1 MLSKPNVKEI
11 LPKVGNR
18 YQSVL
23 AISKRARQIESE
35 TLEKRKAAKEA
46 LKAAGKEL
54 NAKDTDFSEY
64 TFDAVD
70 RAAKEIVDGKIY
82 IKIDG
87 KYAVTPQSEMER
99 EIKEA
104 QMAALKDDKE

>member
-70 RAAKEIVDGKIY
+70 RAAKEIVD

>member
-1 MLSKPNVKEI
+1 M
-11 LPKVGNR
+11 
-18 YQSVL
+18 
-23 AISKRARQIESE
+23 
-35 TLEKRKAAKEA
+35 
-46 LKAAGKEL
+46 